1 MKRIKLIVENRQYTS
16 WKFCDPLDFS
26 TISIDETHALKMID
40 PLKEKHFMDDVF
52 EIRDIGTPTENI
64 SFIHSMIRSGITIAG
79 ILQLDNNRTYGRDV
93 KNRLLYKCIPDDIHL
108 PHFLVPYDI
117 KQKFSKAHKN
127 KYIVFSFSSWDKVHP
142 IGIIRETLGDVDNL
156 DMFYEYQLYCK
167 RVHVSLTEFSNKT
180 RVSLREK
187 TNDDYIKQIENN
199 PKFNIIDRRSDYVF
213 TVDPKNSGD
222 LDDGLSIIEM
232 YNDLGE
238 QIGWKVSVYIAN
250 IYVWLETLG
259 LWNAFSKRVSSIY
272 LPDRK
277 RPMLPTVLSDNLCSL
292 RQNTDRFVVA
302 TDFFFDCNG
311 AMNGNIQYHN
321 AVIHVSHNYAYEE
334 SKMTKYD
341 VCYKKLFALTELMDK
356 SVRNSHDLVSFWMVQ
371 LNAYTGLSMM
381 GLKTGIFRSVTF
393 NVNEKNTVLDD
404 DITEDCARI
413 IRTWN
418 NTTGHYLMF
427 DDKTDLNHELM
438 NITSFK
444 KNSIATNK
452 IKAYI
457 HISSPI
463 RRLVDLLNQM
473 ILLDTQKM
481 ITERSDDATNFYNG
495 WVEQLEYINRSMRLI
510 RKVQVDCEV
519 VRRCFDDDTITRDLH
534 RGIVFDKI
542 VKNNGLICYM
552 VYLEDIKLL
561 SRITTTIDMPNNTYA
576 TFNVFLFED
585 EDKVRRKI
593 RLSLID

>member
-1 MKRIKLIVENRQYTS
+1 
-16 WKFCDPLDFS
+16 
-26 TISIDETHALKMID
+26 
-40 PLKEKHFMDDVF
+40 
-52 EIRDIGTPTENI
+52 
-64 SFIHSMIRSGITIAG
+64 
-79 ILQLDNNRTYGRDV
+79 
-93 KNRLLYKCIPDDIHL
+93 
-108 PHFLVPYDI
+108 
-117 KQKFSKAHKN
+117 
-127 KYIVFSFSSWDKVHP
+127 
-142 IGIIRETLGDVDNL
+142 
-156 DMFYEYQLYCK
+156 
-167 RVHVSLTEFSNKT
+167 
-180 RVSLREK
+180 
-187 TNDDYIKQIENN
+187 
-199 PKFNIIDRRSDYVF
+199 
-213 TVDPKNSGD
+213 
-222 LDDGLSIIEM
+222 
-232 YNDLGE
+232 
-238 QIGWKVSVYIAN
+238 
-250 IYVWLETLG
+250 
-259 LWNAFSKRVSSIY
+259 
-272 LPDRK
+272 
-277 RPMLPTVLSDNLCSL
+277 
-292 RQNTDRFVVA
+292 
-302 TDFFFDCNG
+302 
-311 AMNGNIQYHN
+311 
-321 AVIHVSHNYAYEE
+321 
-334 SKMTKYD
+334 MTKYD
-341 VCYKKLFALTELMDK
+341 VCYKKLFALSELMDK

-593 RLSLID
+593 RLSLI